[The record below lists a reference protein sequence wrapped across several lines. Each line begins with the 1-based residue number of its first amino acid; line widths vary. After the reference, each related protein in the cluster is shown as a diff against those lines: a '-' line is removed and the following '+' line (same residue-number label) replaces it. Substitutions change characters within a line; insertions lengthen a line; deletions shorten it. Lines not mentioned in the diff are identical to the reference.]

1 MSETIGSLLFFL
13 LTLLICLGL
22 PALVL
27 IGVIGGVVGI
37 TKAIFSNP
45 THNNHYKDKPWIYA
59 GPESSK
65 KVNIS
70 PPSKKQNPVSEYL
83 FQSSVKGIPESEAIN
98 RLLANGWSQ
107 EQINEAQVSNEASSP
122 ISLSTD
128 P

>member
-1 MSETIGSLLFFL
+1 M
-13 LTLLICLGL
+13 
-22 PALVL
+22 LVL
-27 IGVIGGVVGI
+27 VGVIRGFVGI
-37 TKAIFSNP
+37 TKAIFPNP
-45 THNNHYKDKPWIYA
+45 THNNYYKDKPSIYA

-70 PPSKKQNPVSEYL
+70 PPSNKQNPVSEYL

>member
-1 MSETIGSLLFFL
+1 MSEAFFLL
-13 LTLLICLGL
+13 LTLLICFGL
-22 PALVL
+22 PVLVL
-27 IGVIGGVVGI
+27 VGVIRGFVGI
-37 TKAIFSNP
+37 TKAIFPNP
-45 THNNHYKDKPWIYA
+45 THNNYYKDKPSIYA

-70 PPSKKQNPVSEYL
+70 SPSKKQNPVSEYL

>member
-1 MSETIGSLLFFL
+1 MDVLLILFFC
-13 LTLLICLGL
+13 IGL
-22 PALVL
+22 PVLFLAGPVLVL
-27 IGVIGGVVGI
+27 IGVIRGLVGI
-37 TKAIFSNP
+37 TKAIFPNS
-45 THNNHYKDKPWIYA
+45 THNNHYKDKPSSYA

-70 PPSKKQNPVSEYL
+70 PPSNKQNPVSEYL
-83 FQSSVKGIPESEAIN
+83 FQSSVKGIPYSEAIN

>member
-1 MSETIGSLLFFL
+1 MDDLLP
-13 LTLLICLGL
+13 LLICFGL
-22 PALVL
+22 PVLFLIAVISVPIAIIKALSSAAQSKKVN
-27 IGVIGGVVGI
+27 
-37 TKAIFSNP
+37 IFSPSKKQNP
-45 THNNHYKDKPWIYA
+45 IYA

-70 PPSKKQNPVSEYL
+70 PPSKKQNPISEYL

>member
-1 MSETIGSLLFFL
+1 MDVLLILFFC
-13 LTLLICLGL
+13 IGL
-22 PALVL
+22 PVLFLAGPVLVL
-27 IGVIGGVVGI
+27 IGVIRGLVGI
-37 TKAIFSNP
+37 TKAIFPNP